1 MMLPVSHSSSNAT
14 LRGYVVGVPSPSFA
28 ERRSRHRHVT
38 VKAGAMSRFEEEE
51 ENRRSGEERRRRP
64 RFLCLHGFRTS
75 GDIMRQQVM
84 RKWPAEVTAR
94 LDLVFADAPYPAEGK
109 SDVEGMF
116 PPPYYEWFQFDKK
129 FVEYRNFGECLA
141 YIEGLMI
148 KDGPFDGLMG
158 FSQGGI
164 LSAALPGLQARVGQY
179 RYPGLALTRV
189 PKVKYLVIMGAI
201 KFQSPEVAEK
211 AYGTKIECPAL
222 HFIGE
227 ADWLK
232 SYSEALLESFADPFV
247 IRHSKGHTVPRLGE
261 FAVNYQKNLEVM
273 LKFLQKI
280 EDDISL
286 DAAILDVK
294 EKEVCLI

>member
-1 MMLPVSHSSSNAT
+1 
-14 LRGYVVGVPSPSFA
+14 
-28 ERRSRHRHVT
+28 
-38 VKAGAMSRFEEEE
+38 MSRFEEEE

-109 SDVEGMF
+109 SD
-116 PPPYYEWFQFDKK
+116 K

-164 LSAALPGLQARVGQY
+164 LSAALPGLQAR
-179 RYPGLALTRV
+179 GLALTRV